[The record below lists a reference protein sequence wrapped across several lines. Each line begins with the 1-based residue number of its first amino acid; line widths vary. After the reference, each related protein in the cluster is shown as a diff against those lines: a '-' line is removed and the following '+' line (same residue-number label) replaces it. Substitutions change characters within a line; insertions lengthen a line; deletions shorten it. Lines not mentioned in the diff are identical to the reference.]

1 MRKFRFRL
9 QTKLDISVGQEKLAM
24 EQLAAKIAER
34 NNIIQRLNNK
44 KDKLEVLQDSV
55 KRLSFQHTL
64 IVKDYLP
71 ILRTCIYE
79 LQLELAAAEDRV
91 EVARNI
97 LIECKKETKTLT
109 RLREKEWHN
118 YLHEL
123 NLEEQKEIDEI
134 AINNHFRKN

>member
-1 MRKFRFRL
+1 MRKFRFKL
-9 QTKLDISVGQEKLAM
+9 QTKLDISASQEKLAM

-34 NNIIQRLNNK
+34 NDIIHKLNNK
-44 KDKLEVLQDSV
+44 KDKLKVLQDSV
-55 KRLSFQHTL
+55 EKLSFQYTL

-71 ILRTCIYE
+71 ILRARIYE
-79 LQLELAAAEDRV
+79 LQLELAAAEERV

-109 RLREKEWHN
+109 KLREKEWHN

-123 NLEEQKEIDEI
+123 SLEEQKEIDEI